1 MKADLSLN
9 RQAYPELSEELVDMV
24 SQQPETARAEGPRAR
39 RLGKDQYLA
48 LKASGMSALDQLA
61 SRGAGAVTP
70 YAFVPRPN
78 GWNSSPAVFHENG
91 SRELLKSAALA
102 LGMNQ
107 KLDDMLSKVAGQI
120 TDLKFAAADVQS
132 FFPKDF
138 KGLVFKPGGTQKY
151 EPVKFIRERSLHS
164 VDDLRAR
171 FAGNPSQKVFT
182 AQESAEKANAL
193 LQLRT
198 KLGQLSRLGEFIDQA
213 FADLDAVD
221 LGKLKTPQRC

>member
-1 MKADLSLN
+1 MKADLSL
-9 RQAYPELSEELVDMV
+9 RRTAYPGLSEELVDLV
-24 SQQPETARAEGPRAR
+24 SQQPDPSRPEGIRPK

-48 LKASGMSALDQLA
+48 LKAAGLSMLDKLA
-61 SRGAGAVTP
+61 SRGTSSVTP
-70 YAFVPRPN
+70 YAFVPKPA
-78 GWNSSPAVFHENG
+78 GWNSSPAVFHEHR

-107 KLDDMLSKVAGQI
+107 RLDDMLSRVAGQI
-120 TDLKFAAADVQS
+120 TDMKFAATDVQS

-138 KGLVFKPGGTQKY
+138 KGMIFKPGATGKY

-198 KLGQLSRLGEFIDQA
+198 KLAQLASLGELIDRS
-213 FADLDAVD
+213 FADLDSVD
-221 LGKLKTPQRC
+221 LGKLKTPLLC